1 MMNIDS
7 IGARRLNQSEWS
19 LECWLRLHDAY
30 LSYRCHIFYGKRVLD
45 IPDGKPKW
53 SGIDEQSD
61 LLDEQGRKK
70 E

>member
-1 MMNIDS
+1 MMRIDS
-7 IGARRLNQSEWS
+7 TGGRRLRSGKS
-19 LECWLRLHDAY
+19 LVSWMAY
-30 LSYRCHIFYGKRVLD
+30 ADCCSCHIFYGKRVLD

-61 LLDEQGRKK
+61 LLDEEGRKK

>member
-1 MMNIDS
+1 MMLMKS
-7 IGARRLNQSEWS
+7 CS
-19 LECWLRLHDAY
+19 
-30 LSYRCHIFYGKRVLD
+30 CHIFYGKRVLD

-61 LLDEQGRKK
+61 LLDDEGRKK